1 MTGRSAM
8 APLRSRSG
16 RLLTGEV
23 IEEAAER
30 MERGYEPDELRPRK
44 APRPPDAVSNIAFGR
59 ASAHTGCVTPPN
71 LNSLAIP
78 DDEMTASAA
87 EAAAKLASYLREHP
101 TPSGRVVLCVQDA
114 PDTTVTVPAEAF
126 RLFIDLLDRLSQG
139 SAVTIAPVD
148 AQLTTQQAAE
158 LLNVSRPHLVKLLE
172 QGEIPFRKVGTHR
185 RVLLRD
191 VLDYQRRDDAR
202 RIEVLRELTRESEDL
217 GLYDD

>member
-1 MTGRSAM
+1 VRVARIGRGG
-8 APLRSRSG
+8 PLPAGGSIG
-16 RLLTGEV
+16 PVGV
-23 IEEAAER
+23 V
-30 MERGYEPDELRPRK
+30 PV
-44 APRPPDAVSNIAFGR
+44 DAVDVWSFLLFRILRLPSRWLILG
-59 ASAHTGCVTPPN
+59 GVTQPN

-87 EAAAKLASYLREHP
+87 EAAAKLAFYLREHP
-101 TPSGRVVLCVQDA
+101 TQSGRVTLCVPDA

-172 QGEIPFRKVGTHR
+172 RGEIPFKKVGTHR

-202 RIEVLRELTRESEDL
+202 RIKVLRDLTHEAEDL

>member
-1 MTGRSAM
+1 
-8 APLRSRSG
+8 
-16 RLLTGEV
+16 
-23 IEEAAER
+23 
-30 MERGYEPDELRPRK
+30 
-44 APRPPDAVSNIAFGR
+44 
-59 ASAHTGCVTPPN
+59 VTRPN

-101 TPSGRVVLCVQDA
+101 TPSGRVALCVPDV

-172 QGEIPFRKVGTHR
+172 RGEIPFKKVGTHR

-202 RIEVLRELTRESEDL
+202 RIQVLRQLTEEAEDL
-217 GLYDD
+217 GLYDDD

>member
-1 MTGRSAM
+1 MPVVPGHQPVLGGEGPVSPVTGSR
-8 APLRSRSG
+8 LRVIRG
-16 RLLTGEV
+16 QEQFRILRLPGELLILV
-23 IEEAAER
+23 R
-30 MERGYEPDELRPRK
+30 
-44 APRPPDAVSNIAFGR
+44 
-59 ASAHTGCVTPPN
+59 VTPPN

-87 EAAAKLASYLREHP
+87 EAAAKLAGYLREHP
-101 TPSGRVVLCVQDA
+101 TPSGRVTLCVPGA
-114 PDTTVTVPAEAF
+114 PDTTVIVPAEAF

-172 QGEIPFRKVGTHR
+172 HGEIPFRKVGTHR

-202 RIEVLRELTRESEDL
+202 RIEVLRELTREAEDL